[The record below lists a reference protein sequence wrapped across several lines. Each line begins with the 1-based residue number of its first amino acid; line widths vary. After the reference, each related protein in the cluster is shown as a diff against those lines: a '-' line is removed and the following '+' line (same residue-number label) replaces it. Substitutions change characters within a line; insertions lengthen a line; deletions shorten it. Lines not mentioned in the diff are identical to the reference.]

1 MLVYLTAHTWTAGER
16 SVDERGI
23 AGDGWTACSSRL
35 ASIGERDLAA
45 SSEGRSAGWR
55 CLPTPGPT
63 PAEPPHEPYTFLKP
77 RREESSEQSSDEGG
91 DVLVTNQASY
101 TSAVASEAER
111 VLDVESRTPGVA
123 VAAVLTFTT

>member
-1 MLVYLTAHTWTAGER
+1 MNSY
-16 SVDERGI
+16 DCI
-23 AGDGWTACSSRL
+23 AS
-35 ASIGERDLAA
+35 AST
-45 SSEGRSAGWR
+45 SEGRSAGWR

-111 VLDVESRTPGVA
+111 VLDVESRTPGGA

>member
-1 MLVYLTAHTWTAGER
+1 MEALRE
-16 SVDERGI
+16 
-23 AGDGWTACSSRL
+23 RL
-35 ASIGERDLAA
+35 AGFRCAVALMNLP
-45 SSEGRSAGWR
+45 SEGRSAGWR
-55 CLPTPGPT
+55 CLPTPRPT

-111 VLDVESRTPGVA
+111 VLDVESRTPGGA

>member
-1 MLVYLTAHTWTAGER
+1 MQLR
-16 SVDERGI
+16 
-23 AGDGWTACSSRL
+23 
-35 ASIGERDLAA
+35 AA
-45 SSEGRSAGWR
+45 SE
-55 CLPTPGPT
+55 LPTPRRGRPRRN
-63 PAEPPHEPYTFLKP
+63 EPYTFLKP
-77 RREESSEQSSDEGG
+77 RREESSEQPSDEGG

>member
-1 MLVYLTAHTWTAGER
+1 MWLSYAQ
-16 SVDERGI
+16 
-23 AGDGWTACSSRL
+23 GWP
-35 ASIGERDLAA
+35 
-45 SSEGRSAGWR
+45 SEGRSAVWR
-55 CLPTPGPT
+55 CLRTPWPT

-111 VLDVESRTPGVA
+111 VLDVESRTPGGA

>member
-1 MLVYLTAHTWTAGER
+1 MPAGTPFLVVELWVLLVVQLT
-16 SVDERGI
+16 
-23 AGDGWTACSSRL
+23 L
-35 ASIGERDLAA
+35 P
-45 SSEGRSAGWR
+45 SEGRSAGWR
-55 CLPTPGPT
+55 CLPTPRPT

-111 VLDVESRTPGVA
+111 VLDVESRTPGGA

>member
-1 MLVYLTAHTWTAGER
+1 MSETLPRADWRTHA
-16 SVDERGI
+16 
-23 AGDGWTACSSRL
+23 
-35 ASIGERDLAA
+35 
-45 SSEGRSAGWR
+45 SEGTEVTESSYHGNSYSDYGAPSPPRA
-55 CLPTPGPT
+55 LPSRADLPLGVVCRRRGRP

-111 VLDVESRTPGVA
+111 VLDVESRTSGGA